1 MKFFPERNAFTALS
15 VSSLLDA
22 DPRPTFVIE
31 STASDARSLNPVFC
45 NQAIRRVQRVYTV
58 LILQEGDLLAF
69 QNVCDL
75 AICDA
80 KARRATA
87 RSYYFAG
94 LQWQTYL
101 VSENWIVFSCLD
113 FVEDTYTPGVH
124 SSSKLDNTLGNPPN
138 FDWTSKD
145 PSSLSDHLQFLC
157 AHEWGTTSLGRKE
170 DWSLELRVTLNL
182 LNSNPE
188 PAIIYWGK
196 ELNGVYNEPFIDL
209 VGQKHPHILGHG
221 PDKAFPEVNT

>member
-101 VSENWIVFSCLD
+101 VSENWIVFS
-113 FVEDTYTPGVH
+113 
-124 SSSKLDNTLGNPPN
+124 
-138 FDWTSKD
+138 
-145 PSSLSDHLQFLC
+145 
-157 AHEWGTTSLGRKE
+157 
-170 DWSLELRVTLNL
+170 
-182 LNSNPE
+182 
-188 PAIIYWGK
+188 
-196 ELNGVYNEPFIDL
+196 
-209 VGQKHPHILGHG
+209 
-221 PDKAFPEVNT
+221 